1 MSLLVTLLVF
11 IAVVAV
17 VTLVGMRLYVRPK
30 EAMERVAGGIDQTEH
45 MPAHPSLAIYELI
58 KRLGNFIPQS
68 PKDVTVMQRRL
79 IRAGIRNENALKILY
94 GAKFVCGVSFPLLM
108 GLGGS
113 TSSMEPSNKIFG
125 VLGAAAAG
133 FFLPNEYVRRM
144 ASKRQKEIARGL
156 ANALDLLVVCVESG
170 LGLDQAILQVSK
182 ELEHAHPEISEEFGF
197 VNLELKAGKRRV
209 DALRNLAE
217 RTGVDDL
224 KKLVAVL
231 IQADRFGTGVAVS
244 LRQHSDFMRVQAR
257 QIAEEKAAKLGVK
270 LIFPIFFCILP
281 SLFVVT
287 VGPVAV
293 KIMREL
299 VPMMNSIQYG
309 LKLRTKEAH

>member
-1 MSLLVTLLVF
+1 MSFLLPIAF
-11 IAVVAV
+11 IAVVALV
-17 VTLVGMRLYVRPK
+17 MLVGMKIYVRPK
-30 EAMERVAGGIDQTEH
+30 EAMERVAGGNESADHVPT
-45 MPAHPSLAIYELI
+45 HPSLAIHELI

-94 GAKFVCGVSFPLLM
+94 GAKAVCGVTFPLVM
-108 GLGGS
+108 GLAVS
-113 TSSMEPSNKIFG
+113 ATSAEPTNKIAG
-125 VLGAAAAG
+125 VLAACAAG

-231 IQADRFGTGVAVS
+231 IQADRFGTGVAQS
-244 LRQHSDFMRVQAR
+244 LRAHSDFMRVQAR
-257 QIAEEKAAKLGVK
+257 QVAEEKAAKLGVK

-299 VPMMNSIQYG
+299 VPMMNSI
-309 LKLRTKEAH
+309 

>member
-1 MSLLVTLLVF
+1 MFLLLTVAVF
-11 IAVVAV
+11 LSVVAGGAAIG
-17 VTLVGMRLYVRPK
+17 LKLYVRPK
-30 EAMERVAGGIDQTEH
+30 EALERVTGSFEQEQA
-45 MPAHPSLAIYELI
+45 MPAHPSLAFHDLI
-58 KRLGNFIPQS
+58 KRIGNFVPQS
-68 PKDVTVMQRRL
+68 PKDVTVMRRRL

-94 GAKFVCGVSFPLLM
+94 GAKAGMAVVLPLVV
-108 GLGGS
+108 GS
-113 TSSMEPSNKIFG
+113 VIAGSATESANKIFAI
-125 VLGAAAAG
+125 LAAAAVG
-133 FFLPNEYVRRM
+133 FFGPNEYVRKL
-144 ASKRQKEIARGL
+144 ASKRQHEISRGL

-209 DALRNLAE
+209 EALRNLAE

-231 IQADRFGTGVAVS
+231 IQADRFGTGVAQS
-244 LRQHSDFMRVQAR
+244 LRAHADFMRVQAR

-281 SLFVVT
+281 SLFLVT
-287 VGPVAV
+287 VGPVAM
-293 KIMREL
+293 KIVREL
-299 VPMMNSIQYG
+299 IPMMNDM
-309 LKLRTKEAH
+309 